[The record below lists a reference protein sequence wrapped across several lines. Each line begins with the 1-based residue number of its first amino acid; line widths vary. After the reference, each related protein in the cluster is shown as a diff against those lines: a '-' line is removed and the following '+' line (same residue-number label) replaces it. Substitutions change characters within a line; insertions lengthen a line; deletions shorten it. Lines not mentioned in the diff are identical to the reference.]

1 MNKVVKI
8 LLLLGSLILMA
19 LFGAV
24 AITTWLADTAW
35 QPPDNVQWFLQ
46 DNEYARQ
53 AIFWVALVLL
63 GIMLFLFLFI
73 LLFPRRKGTFELKEE
88 QGKLVLHRK
97 AIEGF
102 VRSSLQD
109 SDFLEAPT
117 IRVKATKRRIKVN
130 VKGTLK
136 RTADLIGQTEAWS
149 KTMEERLA
157 RLVGAGHK
165 ITIDVH
171 FEDIQSMKRPQQQ
184 QTQAR
189 VE

>member
-1 MNKVVKI
+1 M
-8 LLLLGSLILMA
+8 
-19 LFGAV
+19 F
-24 AITTWLADTAW
+24 
-35 QPPDNVQWFLQ
+35 
-46 DNEYARQ
+46 
-53 AIFWVALVLL
+53 FWVALVLL

-136 RTADLIGQTEAWS
+136 GT
-149 KTMEERLA
+149 
-157 RLVGAGHK
+157 GHK

>member
-24 AITTWLADTAW
+24 AITTWSADTAW

-73 LLFPRRKGTFELKEE
+73 LYSQEE
-88 QGKLVLHRK
+88 K
-97 AIEGF
+97 
-102 VRSSLQD
+102 
-109 SDFLEAPT
+109 
-117 IRVKATKRRIKVN
+117 
-130 VKGTLK
+130 
-136 RTADLIGQTEAWS
+136 
-149 KTMEERLA
+149 A
-157 RLVGAGHK
+157 RLN
-165 ITIDVH
+165 
-171 FEDIQSMKRPQQQ
+171 
-184 QTQAR
+184 
-189 VE
+189 

>member
-1 MNKVVKI
+1 
-8 LLLLGSLILMA
+8 
-19 LFGAV
+19 
-24 AITTWLADTAW
+24 
-35 QPPDNVQWFLQ
+35 
-46 DNEYARQ
+46 
-53 AIFWVALVLL
+53 
-63 GIMLFLFLFI
+63 
-73 LLFPRRKGTFELKEE
+73 
-88 QGKLVLHRK
+88 
-97 AIEGF
+97 
-102 VRSSLQD
+102 SLQD

-157 RLVGAGHK
+157 RLVGTGHK

>member
-1 MNKVVKI
+1 MSNGSCKTTSTHVKQS
-8 LLLLGSLILMA
+8 LGSAGFTRNYA
-19 LFGAV
+19 L
-24 AITTWLADTAW
+24 
-35 QPPDNVQWFLQ
+35 
-46 DNEYARQ
+46 
-53 AIFWVALVLL
+53 
-63 GIMLFLFLFI
+63 LFI
-73 LLFPRRKGTFELKEE
+73 HSLFPRRKGTFELKEE

-157 RLVGAGHK
+157 RLVGTGHK

>member
-1 MNKVVKI
+1 MV
-8 LLLLGSLILMA
+8 L
-19 LFGAV
+19 
-24 AITTWLADTAW
+24 
-35 QPPDNVQWFLQ
+35 
-46 DNEYARQ
+46 ARQ
-53 AIFWVALVLL
+53 RVRTSSNLWVALVLL

-157 RLVGAGHK
+157 RLVGTGHK

-171 FEDIQSMKRPQQQ
+171 FEDIQSMKRHNNSKHKHVWSRRDVQWLNG
-184 QTQAR
+184 
-189 VE
+189 

>member
-1 MNKVVKI
+1 MV
-8 LLLLGSLILMA
+8 L
-19 LFGAV
+19 
-24 AITTWLADTAW
+24 
-35 QPPDNVQWFLQ
+35 
-46 DNEYARQ
+46 ARQ
-53 AIFWVALVLL
+53 RVRTSSNLWVALVLL

-149 KTMEERLA
+149 KQWKNGLLVWWELVTRL
-157 RLVGAGHK
+157 RLMFILK
-165 ITIDVH
+165 I
-171 FEDIQSMKRPQQQ
+171 FNQ
-184 QTQAR
+184 
-189 VE
+189 

>member
-1 MNKVVKI
+1 MSNGSCKTTSTHASN
-8 LLLLGSLILMA
+8 LLGSAGFTRNYA
-19 LFGAV
+19 LS
-24 AITTWLADTAW
+24 I
-35 QPPDNVQWFLQ
+35 
-46 DNEYARQ
+46 
-53 AIFWVALVLL
+53 
-63 GIMLFLFLFI
+63 LFI

-136 RTADLIGQTEAWS
+136 RTADLIQTEAWS

-157 RLVGAGHK
+157 RLVGTGHK

-189 VE
+189 VDRRDVQWLNG

>member
-24 AITTWLADTAW
+24 AITTWSADTAW

-63 GIMLFLFLFI
+63 GIMLFSIFI

-149 KTMEERLA
+149 KQWKNGL
-157 RLVGAGHK
+157 LVWWNWSQ
-165 ITIDVH
+165 DY
-171 FEDIQSMKRPQQQ
+171 D
-184 QTQAR
+184 
-189 VE
+189 

>member
-1 MNKVVKI
+1 M
-8 LLLLGSLILMA
+8 
-19 LFGAV
+19 
-24 AITTWLADTAW
+24 
-35 QPPDNVQWFLQ
+35 Q

-117 IRVKATKRRIKVN
+117 IRVKATNGALRSM
-130 VKGTLK
+130 LK
-136 RTADLIGQTEAWS
+136 A
-149 KTMEERLA
+149 
-157 RLVGAGHK
+157 H
-165 ITIDVH
+165 
-171 FEDIQSMKRPQQQ
+171 
-184 QTQAR
+184 
-189 VE
+189 